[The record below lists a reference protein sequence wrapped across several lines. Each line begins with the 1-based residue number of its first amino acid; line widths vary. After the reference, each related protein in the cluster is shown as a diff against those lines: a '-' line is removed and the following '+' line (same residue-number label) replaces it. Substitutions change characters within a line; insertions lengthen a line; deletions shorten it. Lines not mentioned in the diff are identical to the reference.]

1 MRYKS
6 KESIYTHSFFLP
18 NDIFD
23 YQLSHRNFKVY
34 SYLRKCS
41 NKQHQCWPSRDDIA
55 KKCGIRSRTT
65 VDAAIRELIDEGL
78 ISKTARYSADG
89 ITRESNLYTLLDI

>member
-6 KESIYTHSFFLP
+6 KENIYTHSFFLP

-23 YQLSHRNFKVY
+23 YHLSHRNFKVY

-41 NKQHQCWPSRDDIA
+41 NKHHQCWPSRKDIA
-55 KKCGIRSRTT
+55 KKCGIKSTTT
-65 VDAAIRELIDEGL
+65 VDTALKELVEDGL
-78 ISKTARYSADG
+78 IIKTARYSADG
-89 ITRESNLYTLLDI
+89 ITRESNIYTLIEI

>member
-1 MRYKS
+1 MHYKS
-6 KESIYTHSFFLP
+6 KENIYTHSFFLP

-55 KKCGIRSRTT
+55 KICGIRSRTT